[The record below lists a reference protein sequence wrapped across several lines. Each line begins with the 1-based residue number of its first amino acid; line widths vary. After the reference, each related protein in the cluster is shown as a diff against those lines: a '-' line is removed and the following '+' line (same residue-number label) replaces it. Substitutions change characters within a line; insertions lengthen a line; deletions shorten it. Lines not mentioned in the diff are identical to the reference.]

1 MHIISPKARNDHL
14 HLRNSKLLENDG
26 SDLLPN
32 VPGWN
37 FRNFRLL
44 WGWDAGHKVSL
55 VPPADLR
62 PLSEL
67 VTKVQSSEDRDVDV

>member
-1 MHIISPKARNDHL
+1 MVIN
-14 HLRNSKLLENDG
+14 LLENDR

-37 FRNFRLL
+37 FRNFRLF

-55 VPPADLR
+55 VPRADLR
-62 PLSEL
+62 PLNKL
-67 VTKVQSSEDRDVDV
+67 VTKVQSEEDGDVDV